1 MLAIRHAETRE
12 ASAVIFG
19 KLFQDGKNDTLTVGE
34 LCVVLDHIR
43 QLCASAGAK
52 GSASDLE
59 AISKAL
65 APHAKTVVN
74 AFCADARTK
83 LGQQHEKPKGR
94 KRASASVGASASND
108 AAIREHVMQLR
119 DAGTNSQAFE
129 AAFERLKGDKD
140 VKSPDVAEIARQYS
154 TSVTKYKSIKAA
166 HTDIEKA
173 FVRQARFENKLR

>member
-1 MLAIRHAETRE
+1 MFATRHAETRK

-19 KLFQDGKNDTLTVGE
+19 KLLQDGKNDTLTVAE

-52 GSASDLE
+52 GSAKDLE
-59 AISKAL
+59 IISKAL
-65 APHAKTVVN
+65 APHAETFVN

-83 LGQQHEKPKGR
+83 LSQQLEKPKG
-94 KRASASVGASASND
+94 KRASASVGTSASND
-108 AAIREHVMQLR
+108 EAIRKHVMQLR
-119 DAGTNSQAFE
+119 DAGTNRQAFE